1 MYHYILLGSTA
12 TVMHMLVIDLTKKCC
27 ITELT
32 GSECSGERKREGV
45 REEVRERRGGREK

>member
-1 MYHYILLGSTA
+1 MYHYILLGSMA